1 VTNQENVIHSPI
13 ANDMLLIKSTVA
25 GVPQKMRVGKLLC
38 EFLIREL
45 HNSMVGPVE
54 EGGLED
60 ARNSE
65 GKVIISNTT
74 LRTIIKEDLP
84 QLRRSTERYKQMCGC
99 ETCL

>member
-45 HNSMVGPVE
+45 NNSMVGPVE

-65 GKVIISNTT
+65 GKVVISNTT